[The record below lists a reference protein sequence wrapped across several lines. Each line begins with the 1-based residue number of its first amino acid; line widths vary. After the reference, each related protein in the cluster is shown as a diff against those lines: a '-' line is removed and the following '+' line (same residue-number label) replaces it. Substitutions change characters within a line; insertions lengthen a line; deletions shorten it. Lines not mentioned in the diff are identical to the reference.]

1 MRLIVDRFENEWAMV
16 ELEDGRLAGMPKICL
31 PDDVTEGSIVEI
43 RTICEETEKRRSEMR
58 AKMASLFRE
67 E

>member
-58 AKMASLFRE
+58 AKMTSLFRE